1 MAVGRIDIYTHYLMI
16 SQMDGWLKPLV
27 FRFCDSLVQFG
38 FKRQGKKVQKIKKCV
53 FAASTMDR
61 KELRLNISMKDS
73 FMRYLAEMGYSLN
86 RFTIVDHSHQQPVK
100 VELPLKGDKSPR
112 DYQENILDYIVND
125 DEPNKVVTI
134 QTGRGKTFIAL
145 TAASR
150 IGYRT
155 FICVLGRFMDK
166 WIEDVESTYNL
177 EPGDLLVID
186 SKKAL
191 LNAIQLGQEGKLIC
205 KVIICT
211 TTTLQN
217 YIKTY
222 EAQQY
227 IGKPTL
233 LDPSGMYAA
242 LGCGFRIIDE
252 IHMFFHVN
260 FKIDLYS
267 NIYKTLGLSAT
278 LESDDPFMNRMYNI
292 AYPKSKRYRGL
303 EYKKYIASTALY
315 YQLNLPTKLRWIG
328 PQKTY
333 SHTLFEESILRS
345 VKSTKAYL
353 ELIATVVKNSYM
365 NRRKD
370 GHRMLIFA
378 STKEMCRVIAEHLKG
393 LYPTLKISRYVAE
406 DDYEVLMDSDISVST
421 LGSSGTGVDIPGLTT
436 VLMTS
441 AVGSRQ
447 ANSQAVGRLR
457 ELLQWPD
464 VTPEFIYL
472 VCQDIPK
479 HEEYHQRKFDNFKD
493 KVLSQRSAFSSF
505 KI

>member
-1 MAVGRIDIYTHYLMI
+1 MAVGRIDIYSHYLMI
-16 SQMDGWLKPLV
+16 SKMDGWLKPLV
-27 FRFCDSLVQFG
+27 FRYCETLVQFG
-38 FKRQGKKVQKIKKCV
+38 FKRQGKRVQKIKKCV
-53 FAASTMDR
+53 FAAAPMDR
-61 KELRLNISMKDS
+61 KEVRLNISMKDS
-73 FMRYLAEMGYSLN
+73 FMRYLAEMGYSQS
-86 RFTIVDHSHQQPVK
+86 RFDIVDHRPHQPVK

-112 DYQENILDYIVND
+112 DYQESILDYIVND

-155 FICVLGRFMDK
+155 FICVLGRFLDK

-177 EPGDLLVID
+177 EQGDLLVID
-186 SKKAL
+186 SKKGL
-191 LNAIQLGQEGKLIC
+191 LNAIQLGLEGKLTC

-217 YIKTY
+217 YIKFY

-227 IGKPTL
+227 IGKPGM

-260 FKIDLYS
+260 FKMDMYT
-267 NIYKTLGLSAT
+267 NIIKTLGLSAT
-278 LESDDPFMNRMYNI
+278 LESDDPFMNRMYEI
-292 AYPKSKRYRGL
+292 AYPRTKRYRGL
-303 EYKKYIASTALY
+303 EYKKYISVTALY

-353 ELIATVVKNSYM
+353 DMITNVVMTSYM
-365 NRRKD
+365 NRRKE
-370 GHRMLIFA
+370 GHKMLIFA
-378 STKEMCRVIAEHLKG
+378 STKEMCRVIAEHLKA
-393 LYPTLKISRYVAE
+393 LYPALKISRYVAE
-406 DDYEVLMDSDISVST
+406 DEYEVLLDSDISVST

-436 VLMTS
+436 VLLTS

-447 ANSQAVGRLR
+447 ANAQAVGRLR
-457 ELLQWPD
+457 ELHQWPD

-479 HEEYHQRKFDNFKD
+479 HDEYHQRKIENFRD
-493 KVLSQRSAFSSF
+493 KVLAQRSAFANF